1 MSKILNKALFYKE
14 WINVKWITILTIVV
28 LLFYKADGVIS
39 LLNQNKMYMKY
50 NGVIRTDKWI
60 NEGLYGGSSYYFVM
74 VFVVIILAISLF
86 VGEKTSETEGFIVS
100 MPFTRKEIMLN
111 KWLIGVLSLLIS
123 FIVTYIFLSLF
134 YFVNIN
140 ELNTTL
146 NPYSDIVKWFFM
158 DTFQYICIFTFIMLI
173 QAVMGNSIV
182 SGMVGGI
189 ILGVPTFI
197 SMVVQEL
204 VIIHYRDNQSIS
216 IILDKIYYWVN
227 IYSYN
232 VAKQKS
238 FYPNPAEN
246 INQDYYQNFYYS
258 NYKSKLLVLFLLTCL
273 FLFLANLA
281 YKKRNIEYNL
291 RLIAFK
297 NLEPVFIGGVAIC
310 SGILVIAIKGIGNQ
324 RLSEFGIYFVI
335 FTIIGY
341 FISKLL
347 LKVLSSRK

>member
-1 MSKILNKALFYKE
+1 MNRIINKALFYKE
-14 WINVKWITILTIVV
+14 WINVKWITILTIVI
-28 LLFYKADGVIS
+28 LLFYKAYGVMT

-50 NGVIRTDKWI
+50 NGVIRTDKWF

-74 VFVVIILAISLF
+74 VFVVIILAIILF

-111 KWLIGVLSLLIS
+111 KWLVGVVSLLIS
-123 FIVTYIFLSLF
+123 FIVTYILLSLL

-140 ELNTTL
+140 NLDKTL
-146 NPYSDIVKWFFM
+146 NPYSDIVKWVFM
-158 DTFQYICIFTFIMLI
+158 DTFQYICIFTFIMLM

-182 SGMVGGI
+182 AGMIGGI
-189 ILGVPTFI
+189 ILVVPTLI
-197 SMVVQEL
+197 SMVVREL
-204 VIIHYRDNQSIS
+204 VMIYYRDSQSIS
-216 IILDKIYYWVN
+216 IILDKICYWIN

-258 NYKSKLLVLFLLTCL
+258 NYNLKLLVLLMLTCL
-273 FLFLANLA
+273 FLFLAYVA

-324 RLSEFGIYFVI
+324 RLSVFGIYFVI